1 MGVYDHVL
9 LNQFL
14 GKYVSTLQI
23 KVKINCIQAPYPTL
37 AKAFEERLIDVMIS
51 TDQMEES
58 LLNFDSKNLG
68 MFTIYDEDWYLILHR
83 NNPLAQY
90 DIVPLKEL
98 ENQTLL
104 SMQPGSVAHVKKF
117 FEKDFLIKD
126 TMFVNSFDSKLVMAN
141 ANLGVA
147 FAPPFIFPVA
157 GRYQNIVMKKT
168 LPPYHSRCFRT
179 YYWKDNPNPVVLD
192 FISKYQEFCKNK
204 TPKKVSPR

>member
-1 MGVYDHVL
+1 M
-9 LNQFL
+9 
-14 GKYVSTLQI
+14 T
-23 KVKINCIQAPYPTL
+23 
-37 AKAFEERLIDVMIS
+37 
-51 TDQMEES
+51 
-58 LLNFDSKNLG
+58 
-68 MFTIYDEDWYLILHR
+68 
-83 NNPLAQY
+83 NPLAQY

>member
-1 MGVYDHVL
+1 ML
-9 LNQFL
+9 
-14 GKYVSTLQI
+14 
-23 KVKINCIQAPYPTL
+23 
-37 AKAFEERLIDVMIS
+37 
-51 TDQMEES
+51 
-58 LLNFDSKNLG
+58 KN
-68 MFTIYDEDWYLILHR
+68 
-83 NNPLAQY
+83 
-90 DIVPLKEL
+90 
-98 ENQTLL
+98 
-104 SMQPGSVAHVKKF
+104 F